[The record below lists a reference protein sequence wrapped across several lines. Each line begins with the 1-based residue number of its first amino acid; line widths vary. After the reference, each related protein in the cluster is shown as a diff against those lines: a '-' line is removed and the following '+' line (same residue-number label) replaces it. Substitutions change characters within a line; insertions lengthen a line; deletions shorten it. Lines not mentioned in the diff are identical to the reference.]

1 MPSRTAT
8 AASEH
13 VEEGQF
19 DDAPD
24 DTSRPPQ
31 TVDPRQGHSFID
43 DERLLEWSS
52 ESSEE
57 ESEPDEFEQEED
69 TLEAEAFQTLR
80 AEDEDWEIAERDF
93 TKQYNRL
100 RQHVAVR
107 TGAAQGIAS
116 ATNSRAAVAPLPAV
130 NRPRPAKAVATPSAS
145 QNQHAKDK
153 TENQLQALSKYSSR
167 LRNLDMPY
175 NLGVGVNRKGPSATA
190 NMKDKSDRA
199 TSEQVLDPRTRIIL
213 FKMIGRGLIY
223 EVNGC
228 VSTGKEAN
236 VYHALTPDYKHL
248 ALKIYKTS
256 ILVFKDRDR
265 YVSGEF
271 RFRRGYSRHNPR
283 KMVRVWAEKEM
294 RNLKRLRTAGIRCPE
309 PIEVREN
316 VLVMTFVG
324 DMEGWASPRLKDAD
338 IPESAFPDLY
348 VELLLMTRKMF
359 IECKLVHADLSEYN
373 ILYHVDDTE
382 APPAESQASAEP
394 APEAPAESS
403 TGAAPATEEHPAPR
417 GHLWIIDVSQ
427 SVEHDH
433 PHAFDFLRADLR
445 NIEDFFS
452 KRGVR
457 TLGLRRTFEFITRDR
472 LAVGRQEEAVLREWM
487 EAPESEGQDAQADGE
502 TPADGPRD
510 KAHEDEVFMRSYI
523 PRTLNEVY
531 DPERDVDVLTRGEG
545 EKLIYK
551 DTIGI
556 VAPGES
562 KRAKDGAKADAEGG
576 AAAIAGQ
583 PGKVAQQKKGV
594 SFADEKGEEQD
605 ETSEEEDG
613 EGELNG
619 EDSEEEDS
627 GDDNEQEG
635 RKERKPRGHRHE
647 DKQAKK
653 VGLLILG
660 RAKGT
665 KLIALFCLGA
675 QEGGQ
680 GGGARE
686 AQAQDPEGGEETQ
699 D

>member
-1 MPSRTAT
+1 MPSRTPQ
-8 AASEH
+8 E
-13 VEEGQF
+13 VIEEGQF
-19 DDAPD
+19 DDAPE
-24 DTSRPPQ
+24 DTSLPQ
-31 TVDPRQGHSFID
+31 TADPRQGHNFID
-43 DERLLEWSS
+43 DEKLLEWSS
-52 ESSEE
+52 ESEE
-57 ESEPDEFEQEED
+57 DESEPDEFEQEED
-69 TLEAEAFQTLR
+69 TLEAEAFQELR

-107 TGAAQGIAS
+107 TGAAQGVAS
-116 ATNSRAAVAPLPAV
+116 AINQRAAVAPLPAV
-130 NRPRPAKAVATPSAS
+130 NRPRPAKAVNTPTAA
-145 QNQHAKDK
+145 QIQHAKDK

-175 NLGVGVNRKGPSATA
+175 DLGVGVNRKGPSATA

-294 RNLKRLRTAGIRCPE
+294 RNLKRLRAAGIRCPE

-324 DMEGWASPRLKDAD
+324 DKEGWASPRLKDAD

-348 VELLLMTRKMF
+348 VELMLMTRKMF
-359 IECKLVHADLSEYN
+359 IECRLVHADLSEYN
-373 ILYHVDDTE
+373 ILYHIDH
-382 APPAESQASAEP
+382 AIPPEPAQSEDRASAERAAEASSAEPLADGAARAAEDQP
-394 APEAPAESS
+394 APH
-403 TGAAPATEEHPAPR
+403 AAR

-452 KRGVR
+452 KRGVH
-457 TLGLRRTFEFITRDR
+457 TVGLRRSFEFITRDR
-472 LAVGRQEEAVLREWM
+472 AAEEAHDEALLREWM
-487 EAPESEGQDAQADGE
+487 ETPDDIDHDARTDGEASADG
-502 TPADGPRD
+502 TRD
-510 KAHEDEVFMRSYI
+510 TAHEDEVFMRSYI

-556 VAPGES
+556 VAPSQS
-562 KRAKDGAKADAEGG
+562 KREMDEAAADGAG
-576 AAAIAGQ
+576 AAIGSGLVPAN
-583 PGKVAQQKKGV
+583 KEAQQKKVV
-594 SFADEKGEEQD
+594 SFAAEKEMQESSCGEEGAEDESSGENDSEDED
-605 ETSEEEDG
+605 ET
-613 EGELNG
+613 
-619 EDSEEEDS
+619 
-627 GDDNEQEG
+627 GD

-653 VGLLILG
+653 E
-660 RAKGT
+660 RKKAAK
-665 KLIALFCLGA
+665 
-675 QEGGQ
+675 EE
-680 GGGARE
+680 ARE
-686 AQAQDPEGGEETQ
+686 KRKHKIPKAEKKRKIKATARGG
-699 D
+699 